1 MSWSSWNGAH
11 FLATLAAMGDI
22 QHQGL
27 TYFTEL
33 PGEELLGLLS
43 RPGVAR
49 LLRQSSAA
57 VSMAMLDLG
66 EARRRA
72 VSLLNDNAV
81 PVTAWLVLDRED
93 GYWLTAD
100 NPALA
105 RRQYRRVRGWAWRHD
120 LALEAVGL
128 DIEIPL
134 DDSVAL
140 MEQGSRALWRLV
152 RRRRSV
158 EKVKG
163 AARQYAGLVE
173 EIRGDG
179 LRTETYQ
186 YFMILDDRLAR
197 STLLQRVLG
206 IVDLSADREV
216 LMLYRS
222 TLPGLL
228 GELLVDA
235 FGPEAGGIGVGIT
248 GGGVEALQGF
258 FQRRELDLPGL
269 LVELRRARRHTRHV
283 YVFSLEGCVDGG
295 YLEELCRADLRRA
308 APGAHLARLASPAR
322 AVLRTMLRVERLWD
336 RFHKS

>member
-1 MSWSSWNGAH
+1 
-11 FLATLAAMGDI
+11 MGDVER
-22 QHQGL
+22 QGL

-33 PGEELLGLLS
+33 PGGELLALLS

-49 LLRQSSAA
+49 LLVRSGAA
-57 VSMAMLDLG
+57 VSMAVLDLG
-66 EARRRA
+66 QSRRRA
-72 VSLLNDNAV
+72 VALLEEHDV

-100 NPALA
+100 NPELA
-105 RRQYRRVRGWAWRHD
+105 RRQYHRVRDWAWQHD
-120 LALEAVGL
+120 LGVEAVGL

-140 MEQGSRALWRLV
+140 MEQGSRALWRLMQ
-152 RRRRSV
+152 RRRSV
-158 EKVKG
+158 EQVRG
-163 AARQYAGLVE
+163 AARQYAELVE
-173 EIRGDG
+173 EIRADG

-186 YFMILDDRLAR
+186 YFMILDDRMAR

-222 TLPGLL
+222 ILPGLL

-248 GGGVEALQGF
+248 GGGVEALQGY
-258 FQRRELDLPGL
+258 FQRRELDLPQL

-295 YLEELCRADLRRA
+295 YLEELCQADLA
-308 APGAHLARLASPAR
+308 EHAPGARLARLASPAR
-322 AVLRTMLRVERLWD
+322 AVLRTMLRAERLWD
-336 RFHKS
+336 RFHKR